1 MIKEKEVLE
10 INNKE
15 YVVVSVYNDYAYLIN
30 TDNFNDVLF
39 VKLYDCEVE
48 VINNKKQLNKLI
60 KMFNEIINKK
70 KLSEN

>member
-1 MIKEKEVLE
+1 MIKEKEILE

-15 YVVVSVYNDYAYLIN
+15 YVVVSVYNDYSYLIN

-48 VINNKKQLNKLI
+48 VINNKNQLNKLI

>member
-15 YVVVSVYNDYAYLIN
+15 YVVVSVHNEYAYLIN

-48 VINNKKQLNKLI
+48 VINNKNQLNKLI

>member
-15 YVVVSVYNDYAYLIN
+15 YAVVSVHNEYAYLIN

-39 VKLYDCEVE
+39 VKVYDCEVE
-48 VINNKKQLNKLI
+48 VINSKNLLNKII

>member
-1 MIKEKEVLE
+1 MIKQKEVLE
-10 INNKE
+10 INNKD

>member
-1 MIKEKEVLE
+1 MIKQKEVLE

>member
-1 MIKEKEVLE
+1 MIKEKEILE

-15 YVVVSVYNDYAYLIN
+15 SVVVSVYNDYAYLIN

-39 VKLYDCEVE
+39 VKLYDCKVE

>member
-1 MIKEKEVLE
+1 MIKQKEVLE
-10 INNKE
+10 INNKD

-30 TDNFNDVLF
+30 TDDFNDILF

>member
-1 MIKEKEVLE
+1 MIKEKEILE